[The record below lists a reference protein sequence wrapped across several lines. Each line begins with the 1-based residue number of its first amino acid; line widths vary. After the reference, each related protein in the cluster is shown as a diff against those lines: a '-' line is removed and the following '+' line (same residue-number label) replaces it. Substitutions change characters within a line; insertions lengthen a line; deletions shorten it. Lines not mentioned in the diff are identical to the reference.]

1 MEEIKLIFDGILISR
16 MNNIY
21 QYLKGLAPRA
31 FDAILIL
38 LIGWLLAVLI
48 KKITSKLLRA
58 VGVDVI
64 SEKTGIKA
72 FFAKGGV
79 SANLSFII
87 GSFLYWI
94 LIASAFMMA
103 FNALEMQ
110 AAYGFVRKLILYV
123 PKAAIGLLL
132 VVLGAYI
139 GRISE
144 NFISTAARLAAM
156 PFYRLLG
163 RISRYA
169 IMGIAIMMALE
180 QLDVAAP
187 IISHSFILLFG
198 LIPIALIVVLA
209 ISGKDLISGIISR
222 GFLQRT
228 YRIGDKISL
237 GHVSGEITEIDFVS
251 TTIRSQDKEII
262 IPNTDLIKNTT
273 QRSRVK

>member
-1 MEEIKLIFDGILISR
+1 MEEIRMIFDEILITR

-21 QYLKGLAPRA
+21 QYLKDLMPMV

-58 VGVDVI
+58 SGVDVV
-64 SEKTGIKA
+64 SEKTGIRA

-79 SANLSFII
+79 SANLSFMI

-94 LIASAFMMA
+94 IIASSLMMA
-103 FNALEMQ
+103 FDALEMQ
-110 AAYGFVRKLILYV
+110 AAYRFIRTLILYV

-132 VVLGAYI
+132 VALGAYI
-139 GRISE
+139 GRMSD

-156 PFYRLLG
+156 PFYRFLG

-169 IMGIAIMMALE
+169 IIGIAIMMALE

-198 LIPIALIVVLA
+198 LIPLTLIVVLA
-209 ISGKDLISGIISR
+209 ISGKDLISCIVSR
-222 GFLQRT
+222 RFLQRT

-237 GHVSGEITEIDFVS
+237 GTVSGQITKIDLVS
-251 TTIRSQDKEII
+251 TTLKNHDKEII
-262 IPNTDLIKNTT
+262 IPNIELVKSII
-273 QRSRVK
+273 QRST

>member
-1 MEEIKLIFDGILISR
+1 MEEIRMLFDEILINR
-16 MNNIY
+16 MSTIY
-21 QYLKGLAPRA
+21 QYIKGLAPRA

-58 VGVDVI
+58 VGTDVV
-64 SEKTGIKA
+64 SEKTGLKA
-72 FFAKGGV
+72 FFEKGGV
-79 SANLSFII
+79 SANPSFMI
-87 GSFLYWI
+87 GVFLYWI
-94 LIASAFMMA
+94 IIASAFMMA

-110 AAYGFVRKLILYV
+110 TAYQFIRRLILYV

-132 VVLGAYI
+132 VALGAYI

-156 PFYRLLG
+156 PFYRILG
-163 RISRYA
+163 KVSRYA

-198 LIPIALIVVLA
+198 LIPVTLIVVLA
-209 ISGKDLISGIISR
+209 LSAKDLISGIISR

-237 GHVSGEITEIDFVS
+237 GHVSGEITGIDFVS
-251 TTIRSQDKEII
+251 TTIKSHDKEII
-262 IPNTDLIKNTT
+262 IPNTELIKNTT